1 MKQSSTARTLDA
13 ESTRAP
19 RTRIVQEP
27 RRRRGSPATR
37 RQERQALATEL
48 ARLEKDIAELRED
61 FQARI
66 GPLTKA
72 YGKAFVKLRKLKH
85 VEREQQSR
93 RRS

>member
-1 MKQSSTARTLDA
+1 MRQNAARTLDA
-13 ESTRAP
+13 ESARAP
-19 RTRIVQEP
+19 HIGITQEP
-27 RRRRGSPATR
+27 KRRRGSPAAR
-37 RQERQALATEL
+37 RAERQALATEL

-72 YGKAFVKLRKLKH
+72 YAKAFVKLRKLKH
-85 VEREQQSR
+85 VPRERKRR